1 MIKPLSLQE
10 YTEFFYQQ
18 DVQSILQAPERVAF
32 YEARHNDYD
41 ILGYFNQDNTL
52 VFSAIIQYLKLSLG
66 FNRAVLI
73 YGPTGDLSNL
83 SEFETFISE
92 LKIYLK
98 TKKKTLSLGII
109 PYLPDEVHTLDLQPT
124 KTNLGKPIIDI
135 LERQEFEYQGD
146 DIIGLTNRWIMIK
159 DLREFKNHQDILQS
173 YHKPTRPR
181 VNKLEEFHLE
191 VEELTSDNLQRFV
204 DIEKHTEETRGFQ
217 ARDTTFYQH
226 LFNAFNNQN
235 RAKVTV
241 ARFNLQRYINEL
253 KEKLEQVTEEL
264 EALLAQERTPHVQ
277 KKINVATVQ
286 QNSFSSRLNRMTKLR
301 EKYPQEMIDIAAR
314 FYLKTNFEQIALFG
328 GSLKDFEFIPAS
340 TFLYHHIIL
349 DTFDQN
355 IPIYNYYGI
364 YGYGDTGGQDSAI
377 LRFKKGFGGDVYKMV
392 GEYDCVLQPSK
403 LKLYQT
409 IKNLA
414 KVASRRT
421 D

>member
-83 SEFETFISE
+83 AEFESFISE
-92 LKIYLK
+92 LKVYLK

-109 PYLPDEVHTLDLQPT
+109 PYLPDEVHTVDLQPT

-146 DIIGLTNRWIMIK
+146 DIIGLTNRWIMVK
-159 DLREFKNHQDILQS
+159 DLRKYENEDQLIEDYAKSIRQRIRKQNEHFIEIIELGIEDLDRFLKIEHHTEATREFDERSDDFYRQLVKSFKNNNRSKILLAVFHIDAYLLEANSNLENAEKELNLLQQNEVTPNNERKMNVVRNQINS
-173 YHKPTRPR
+173 YQKR
-181 VNKLEEFHLE
+181 VDRISK
-191 VEELTSDNLQRFV
+191 
-204 DIEKHTEETRGFQ
+204 
-217 ARDTTFYQH
+217 
-226 LFNAFNNQN
+226 
-235 RAKVTV
+235 
-241 ARFNLQRYINEL
+241 L
-253 KEKLEQVTEEL
+253 KEKYPNDTVDIATRLYLNTDFEQV
-264 EALLAQERTPHVQ
+264 AL
-277 KKINVATVQ
+277 
-286 QNSFSSRLNRMTKLR
+286 
-301 EKYPQEMIDIAAR
+301 Y
-314 FYLKTNFEQIALFG
+314 G
-328 GSLKDFEFIPAS
+328 GSLTDFDFIPA
-340 TFLYHHIIL
+340 TTLIYHHIMN
-349 DTFDQN
+349 DTRIRK

-392 GEYDCVLQPSK
+392 GEYDYVLQPSK

-414 KVASRRT
+414 KVIKK
-421 D
+421 